1 MGGFRCGA
9 EVVERRRRDGGRCIS
24 VDVFDIKE
32 GRLRR
37 NLEEGRWRYLWLVA
51 AAAVRILV
59 LLVVDPCIAA
69 LVPLAPVVLA
79 VASPCADDVWGW
91 LIALL
96 TPLPVPI
103 AETMVVEVAVAA
115 VDEPTDEDVEA
126 ALLLALPTLSL
137 LPALVPEV
145 VAVVGLLVV
154 RLLG

>member
-1 MGGFRCGA
+1 M
-9 EVVERRRRDGGRCIS
+9 
-24 VDVFDIKE
+24 
-32 GRLRR
+32 
-37 NLEEGRWRYLWLVA
+37 A

-137 LPALVPEV
+137 LPALVHIHFPDQ
-145 VAVVGLLVV
+145 AKH
-154 RLLG
+154 